1 MAVAGARVV
10 VAATATVVAN
20 ATRDRDGV
28 TVVVQ
33 NPSGGA
39 SVYLGGSAVSTTAY
53 GNELAAG
60 STITVTLKR
69 DEVLYGVVATG
80 TVTVN
85 VLRLGA

>member
-1 MAVAGARVV
+1 MAVAGARVAA
-10 VAATATVVAN
+10 AATPTIIAD

-33 NPSGGA
+33 NPSGGS
-39 SVYLGGSAVSTTAY
+39 SVFLGGSTVSTTAY
-53 GNELAAG
+53 GHELAAG

-69 DEVLYGVVATG
+69 DETLYGVVATG